1 MKSWIKLDNAAKIF
15 PSVSSKY
22 RSNMFRIAF
31 SLTETVDKDVLQE
44 ALNLSIMRFKVF
56 KIRLKSGLFWNYFDE
71 NKKMPEVVKE
81 DPFILEPLEKYKSK
95 GYLFRVTY
103 FENKIG
109 IEMFHSLT
117 DGFGASQFLKAIL
130 YEYLV
135 LKGYDIDAEGK
146 ILFDLESAFEENE
159 DSFQRLYEDHC
170 KTDYKENKASH
181 FKGTMYSDNYIGL
194 ITGIV
199 PKNNFK
205 ELLAK
210 FDCSYT
216 QLIVGTLNYVASQNM
231 KMLKKKER
239 PFQVFVPVDLRR
251 KFPTKSLRNFSMI
264 VKTSMKLDR
273 NKTLEDYIKESK
285 EQLIEGLRDENLL
298 PRVLG
303 NVKLEK
309 NFILRIVPLF
319 IKKIAFKIGYNRMST
334 VANSICIS
342 NLGEIDLPND
352 MKKYVT
358 KVTFSNGVSKEA
370 PINMGVTYYDD
381 KIYMTFSS
389 SILERDFQRTFFRV
403 LSDLG
408 LDITIENNDLE
419 E

>member
-31 SLTETVDKDVLQE
+31 SLTETIDKDILQE
-44 ALNLSIMRFKVF
+44 AVNLSIRRFKIF
-56 KIRLKSGLFWNYFDE
+56 KIKLKSGLFWNYFEE

-81 DPFILEPLEKYKSK
+81 DPYILEPLEKYQSK

-117 DGFGASQFLKAIL
+117 DGFGATQFLKAIL
-130 YEYLV
+130 YEYLI
-135 LKGYDIDAEGK
+135 LKGYNIDHEGK

-159 DSFQRLYEDHC
+159 DSFQRLYEENC
-170 KTDYKENKASH
+170 KTDYKENKACH

-194 ITGIV
+194 ITGVV
-199 PKNNFK
+199 PKDSFK
-205 ELLAK
+205 ELLMK

-216 QLIVGTLNYVASQNM
+216 QFLVGVLNYTASQHI
-231 KMLKKKER
+231 KMLRKKER

-264 VKTSMKLDR
+264 VRTSMKLDR
-273 NKTLEDYIKESK
+273 NRKLEEYIDESK
-285 EQLIEGLRDENLL
+285 YQLIEGLKDENLL

-334 VANSICIS
+334 VANSFCIS
-342 NLGEIDLPND
+342 NLGEIDFPSD
-352 MKKYVT
+352 MKKYIT

-370 PINMGVTYYDD
+370 PINMGVTYCDN
-381 KIYMTFSS
+381 KVYMTFSS

-403 LSDLG
+403 LSELG
-408 LDITIENNDLE
+408 LDITLENNDLE

>member
-31 SLTETVDKDVLQE
+31 SLTETIDKDILQE
-44 ALNLSIMRFKVF
+44 AVNLSIRRFKIF
-56 KIRLKSGLFWNYFDE
+56 KIKLKSGLFWNYFEE

-81 DPFILEPLEKYKSK
+81 DPYILEPLEKYQSK

-117 DGFGASQFLKAIL
+117 DGFGATQFLKAIL
-130 YEYLV
+130 YEYLI
-135 LKGYDIDAEGK
+135 LKGYNIDHEGK

-159 DSFQRLYEDHC
+159 DSFQRLYEENC
-170 KTDYKENKASH
+170 KTDYKENKACH

-194 ITGIV
+194 ITGVV
-199 PKNNFK
+199 PKDSFK
-205 ELLAK
+205 ELLMK

-216 QLIVGTLNYVASQNM
+216 QFLVGVLNYTASQHI
-231 KMLKKKER
+231 KMLRKKER

-264 VKTSMKLDR
+264 VRTSMKLDR
-273 NKTLEDYIKESK
+273 NRKLEEYIDESK
-285 EQLIEGLRDENLL
+285 YQLIEGLKDENLL

-334 VANSICIS
+334 VANSFCIS
-342 NLGEIDLPND
+342 NLGEIDFPSD
-352 MKKYVT
+352 MKKYIT

-370 PINMGVTYYDD
+370 PINMGVTYYDN
-381 KIYMTFSS
+381 KVYMTFSS

-403 LSDLG
+403 LSELG
-408 LDITIENNDLE
+408 LDITLENNDLE